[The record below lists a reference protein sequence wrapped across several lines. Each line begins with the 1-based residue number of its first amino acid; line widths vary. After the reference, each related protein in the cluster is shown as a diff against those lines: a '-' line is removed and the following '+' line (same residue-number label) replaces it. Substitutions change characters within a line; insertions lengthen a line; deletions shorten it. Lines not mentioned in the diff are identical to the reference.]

1 MASVLGPA
9 VGAHCAAHSKRCL
22 AWAGRLAGAQLP
34 RYQADF
40 PRQAAAASPV
50 SPCRI
55 THCPMHAMR
64 RTGGAALAAQRLR
77 RTQPGRCSSIRA
89 GTTSRSSS
97 ARRCSTTARACRRLL
112 LWLCHA
118 CCRWSEAVCLSE
130 CRWLARA
137 SFLGAAARCAR
148 SLRRSGM
155 CSGFRTLTSWSR
167 RIDRICV
174 SGTS

>member
-9 VGAHCAAHSKRCL
+9 VGAHCAAHSKRAALHGQVDWLELNCRATKL
-22 AWAGRLAGAQLP
+22 IFRDKRRQLHL
-34 RYQADF
+34 YL
-40 PRQAAAASPV
+40 PV
-50 SPCRI
+50 ESLTARCS
-55 THCPMHAMR
+55 AMR

-97 ARRCSTTARACRRLL
+97 ARRCSTTARACRRRL
-112 LWLCHA
+112 LWPCRA

-137 SFLGAAARCAR
+137 SFLGAAARCALWHSSLLRYVQWVPNSDVVVAQNR
-148 SLRRSGM
+148 SNL
-155 CSGFRTLTSWSR
+155 
-167 RIDRICV
+167 CV
-174 SGTS
+174 W

>member
-64 RTGGAALAAQRLR
+64 QTGGAALAAQRLPRSACRAALAAQRLR
-77 RTQPGRCSSIRA
+77 RTQPGWCSSIRA

-97 ARRCSTTARACRRLL
+97 ARRCSTTARACRRRL
-112 LWLCHA
+112 LWPCM
-118 CCRWSEAVCLSE
+118 
-130 CRWLARA
+130 
-137 SFLGAAARCAR
+137 LGAAGRRQSVDANSLSVRR
-148 SLRRSGM
+148 SLAQLLAAHAFVAAQVCAVGSE
-155 CSGFRTLTSWSR
+155 L
-167 RIDRICV
+167 
-174 SGTS
+174 